1 MKINLNERA
10 QKELIELRTVMG
22 AHAFQHII
30 NVLISEAHKNKVVP
44 LHEEN
49 SKHGNR
55 SFCTN

>member
-22 AHAFQHII
+22 NHAFQHII
-30 NVLISEAHKNKVVP
+30 NVLISEAHKNQVVP

-49 SKHGNR
+49 SKYGNKTI
-55 SFCTN
+55 C